1 MRSLSSFFSERSSW
15 NEKRSADLAERTEPQ
30 QPNGCHA
37 DYLHSQSHTLASWPD
52 PSGRQAS
59 GEPRAIVISASTRF
73 LACAYGGRYC
83 HKAVISPPRC
93 TRATYPGIVAQGP
106 SLAFGL
112 FTPKMRLRLKG
123 V

>member
-83 HKAVISPPRC
+83 HKAVISPPAVPEPP
-93 TRATYPGIVAQGP
+93 TPES
-106 SLAFGL
+106 SLKA
-112 FTPKMRLRLKG
+112 RLLHSACSPRKCDRD
-123 V
+123 